1 MGGAKDVGEEAGEG
15 GVWPA
20 PSERFRVY
28 TKTGDGGDASL
39 YNGERQPKDAAVF
52 HALGD
57 VDELNSAV
65 GVARQAVRD
74 VLERCAAGPPAD
86 REEAAGPWRM
96 DEASRE
102 TLARLGRRLAGVQS
116 RLLDVGSAIA
126 TPLVEGDERDVS
138 GKAARARF
146 ILSSGRLARLERFM
160 DEMDDLLPPLSSF
173 ILPSGGF
180 ASCFLHVA
188 RATCRRAE
196 RACVP
201 LSRDGRLEESCSVY
215 LNRLSDLLFVAAR
228 FCAQCEGEPEVCY
241 RKARGPGAQDAETDE
256 SGEDE

>member
-1 MGGAKDVGEEAGEG
+1 MGSEENGEG
-15 GVWPA
+15 GGT
-20 PSERFRVY
+20 RFRVY

-65 GVARQAVRD
+65 GVARQAVRELLD
-74 VLERCAAGPPAD
+74 RGEAGPPPGTDDSAP
-86 REEAAGPWRM
+86 GPWRI
-96 DEASRE
+96 DAKSRE
-102 TLARLGRRLAGVQS
+102 VLARLGRRLAGAQS

-126 TPLVEGDERDVS
+126 TPMTEGDERDVS

-146 ILSSGRLARLERFM
+146 ILSSGRVERIEKFM

-201 LSRDGRLEESCSVY
+201 LSRDGKLEESCSVY

-228 FCAQCEGEPEVCY
+228 FCAQCEGEVEVCY
-241 RKARGPGAQDAETDE
+241 RKARGGETDE
-256 SGEDE
+256 SDADE